1 MTTDTDSRDASTA
14 HDFIH
19 ALVLPLIP
27 HDPTGI
33 GIKINGNE
41 IILLASARN
50 MGSIIGK
57 GGSMVSSLRQLLKPF
72 NWKLQVPSNARTDLN
87 TPPIDPAPEVREI
100 VLGWLDAR
108 YTPEAYRLEGEP
120 EGSEWTVYVHPTHYS
135 HEDYSSLETYAYC
148 AARAQGFTL
157 KIRLKPGGLIHDT

>member
-1 MTTDTDSRDASTA
+1 MTPDNDKDASTA

-33 GIKINGNE
+33 GIKVNANE

-57 GGSMVSSLRQLLKPF
+57 GGAMVAALRQLLRPF
-72 NWKLQVPSNARTDLN
+72 GWGLQVPSTARHDLN
-87 TPPIDPAPEVREI
+87 TPPIQPMPEVRELA
-100 VLGWLDAR
+100 VGWLDAR
-108 YTPEAYRLEGEP
+108 YGQEAYRLAGEA
-120 EGSEWTVYVHPTHYS
+120 EGSHWEIYVHPDHYDHADHS
-135 HEDYSSLETYAYC
+135 ALETWAYN
-148 AARAQGFTL
+148 AARAQGSIF
-157 KIRLKPGGLIHDT
+157 KIRLKPGGIVHA

>member
-1 MTTDTDSRDASTA
+1 MTTDNDSRDASTA

-33 GIKINGNE
+33 GIKVNGNE

-57 GGSMVSSLRQLLKPF
+57 GGSMVASLRQLLRPF
-72 NWKLQVPSNARTDLN
+72 NWRLQVPSTARSDLN
-87 TPPIDPAPEVREI
+87 TPPINPAPEVREL

-108 YTPEAYRLEGEP
+108 FGVEAYRLEGEP
-120 EGSEWTVYVHPTHYS
+120 EGSEWTVFIHPDFYDHA
-135 HEDYSSLETYAYC
+135 DYSALETFAYC
-148 AARAQGFTL
+148 ASRAQGSLL
-157 KIRLKPGGLIHDT
+157 KVRLKPGGLIRA

>member
-1 MTTDTDSRDASTA
+1 MTPDTDASTA

-33 GIKINGNE
+33 GIKVNANE

-57 GGSMVSSLRQLLKPF
+57 GGAMVAALRQLLRPF
-72 NWKLQVPSNARTDLN
+72 GWGLQVPSTARHDLN
-87 TPPIDPAPEVREI
+87 TPPIQPMPEVRELA
-100 VLGWLDAR
+100 VGWLDAR
-108 YTPEAYRLEGEP
+108 YGPEAYRLAGEA
-120 EGSEWTVYVHPTHYS
+120 EGSHWEIYVHPDHYDHADHS
-135 HEDYSSLETYAYC
+135 ALETWAYN
-148 AARAQGFTL
+148 AARAQGSIF
-157 KIRLKPGGLIHDT
+157 KIRLKPGGIVHA

>member
-1 MTTDTDSRDASTA
+1 MTPDNDRDASTA

-33 GIKINGNE
+33 AIKVNDRE

-57 GGSMVSSLRQLLKPF
+57 GGAMVAALRQLLRPF
-72 NWKLQVPSNARTDLN
+72 GWGLQVPSTARHDLN
-87 TPPIDPAPEVREI
+87 TPPIQPMPEVRELA
-100 VLGWLDAR
+100 VGWLDSR
-108 YTPEAYRLEGEP
+108 YGPEAYRLAGEA
-120 EGSEWTVYVHPTHYS
+120 EGSHWEIYVHPDHYDHADHS
-135 HEDYSSLETYAYC
+135 ALETWAYN
-148 AARAQGFTL
+148 AARAQGSIF
-157 KIRLKPGGLIHDT
+157 KIRLKPGGLVHA

>member
-1 MTTDTDSRDASTA
+1 MTPDTDRDASTA

-33 GIKINGNE
+33 GIKVNANE

-57 GGSMVSSLRQLLKPF
+57 GGTTVAALRQLLKPF
-72 NWKLQVPSNARTDLN
+72 GWHLQVPSNARADLY
-87 TPPIDPAPEVREI
+87 TPPINPAPEVREL

-108 YTPEAYRLEGEP
+108 YTSEAYRLEGEP
-120 EGSEWTVYVHPTHYS
+120 EGKEWTVHIHPDFYDHA
-135 HEDYSSLETYAYC
+135 DYSAIETFAYC
-148 AARAQGFTL
+148 ASRAQGSLL
-157 KIRLKPGGLIHDT
+157 KVRLKAGGVIRE